1 MPDVVSFTAP
11 YTASGFGASAPV
23 NYASGSI
30 GIPSPRA
37 TRPTVVHVEIIP
49 SDGSGIQWCGQ
60 LTVTAT
66 TIGFRL
72 MRLGSNPSNGTA
84 LVTLDYG

>member
-37 TRPTVVHVEIIP
+37 TPPTVAQVEIVP

-60 LTVTAT
+60 ITMTAT

-72 MRLGSNPSNGTA
+72 MRLGANPSSGTA
-84 LVTLDYG
+84 LVTLYYS